1 MDNADR
7 IADGH
12 YARKQLHCPSRVVAW
27 SHRSRFELARAL
39 VAPYAGGRLLD
50 YGCGDG
56 TFVAMVHASFAET
69 RGADVDPA
77 QIEACRRRLGDLR
90 GVSFGLT
97 SDIPGGGQ
105 PWRVITCMEV
115 LEHCLEGERRR
126 ILEELASL
134 CTPHGRVVISVP
146 IETGPSLL
154 VKQSMRAVAG
164 LRGLGDYAYRE
175 RYSVVEMIRAV
186 AGLSVPRVVYTGA
199 GVTGPFS
206 YYGHKGFDWREV
218 ERDIADRFR
227 IERRLFTP
235 VRLTGRFANSQ
246 AWFVCASS
254 SRRTAESAA
263 PYVDSRAGSS
273 SPACAKTSRSDAS
286 AARGAPLRR
295 PAGVP

>member
-27 SHRSRFELARAL
+27 SHGSRFELARAL
-39 VAPYAGGRLLD
+39 VKPYAGGRLLD

-56 TFVAMVHASFAET
+56 TFVAMVHALFAEA
-69 RGADVDPA
+69 RGADVDPH

-97 SDIPGGGQ
+97 SDTAGG
-105 PWRVITCMEV
+105 PAWTVITCMEV
-115 LEHCLEGERRR
+115 LEHCLETERRR
-126 ILEELASL
+126 ILEELASK
-134 CTPHGRVVISVP
+134 CAPQGRVIISVP

-154 VKQSMRAVAG
+154 VKQCVRAVAG

-175 RYSVVEMIRAV
+175 RYSAVEMIRGV
-186 AGLSVPRVVYTGA
+186 AGLSVPRVLYTGA
-199 GVTGPFS
+199 GATGPFS
-206 YYGHKGFDWREV
+206 YYGHKGFDWRDV
-218 ERDIADRFR
+218 EREVAERFR

-246 AWFVCASS
+246 AWFVCAT
-254 SRRTAESAA
+254 RGPRTAESDA
-263 PYVDSRAGSS
+263 PPADSPGASS
-273 SPACAKTSRSDAS
+273 SPARAKTNRSDA
-286 AARGAPLRR
+286 
-295 PAGVP
+295 

>member
-27 SHRSRFELARAL
+27 SHGSRFDLARRL
-39 VAPYAGGRLLD
+39 VAAAEGGRLLD

-56 TFVAMVHASFAET
+56 TFVAMVQAWFAET
-69 RGADVDPA
+69 RGADVDPE
-77 QIEACRRRLGDLR
+77 QIEACRRRLGDLP

-97 SDIPGGGQ
+97 RDIAAAGDS
-105 PWRVITCMEV
+105 WAVITCMEV
-115 LEHCLEGERRR
+115 LEHCLEAERRR
-126 ILEELASL
+126 ILDELASV
-134 CTPHGRVVISVP
+134 CSPQGRVIISVP

-154 VKQSMRAVAG
+154 VKQCVRAAAG
-164 LRGLGDYAYRE
+164 LRGLGDYAHRE
-175 RYSVVEMIRAV
+175 RYSPAEMIRAV

-199 GVTGPFS
+199 GATGPFS
-206 YYGHKGFDWREV
+206 YYGHKGFDWRDV
-218 ERDIADRFR
+218 EREVSARFR

-254 SRRTAESAA
+254 NRRMAEPAVSS
-263 PYVDSRAGSS
+263 VDSWAASS
-273 SPACAKTSRSDAS
+273 SPAPAKTSRSDA
-286 AARGAPLRR
+286 
-295 PAGVP
+295 